1 MKIIKTLI
9 LFFILNTELI
19 AADIKSLEYFGKSIN
34 EIQAR
39 FKYEEQFSKSKGTLT
54 EAQFNKILAHTE
66 KALSYSARVHD
77 KDLDK
82 LDPAL
87 FNKTLAKNYENL
99 FRKGLRHS
107 IFSMKNSD
115 VASGLKG
122 MRLMNEWG
130 KYYRKIRKKIL

>member
-1 MKIIKTLI
+1 MKIFKI
-9 LFFILNTELI
+9 LFIFLLFSAELL
-19 AADIKSLEYFGKSIN
+19 ADDMKSLEYFAKSIN

-39 FKYEEQFSKSKGTLT
+39 FKYEEQFTKTKGTLT
-54 EAQFNKILAHTE
+54 EEQFNKILNYTE
-66 KALSYSARVHD
+66 EALYYSTKVHD

-99 FRKGLRHS
+99 FREGLRLS
-107 IFSMKNSD
+107 IYSMKNND
-115 VASGLKG
+115 IASGLKS
-122 MRLMNEWG
+122 MRLINEWG

>member
-1 MKIIKTLI
+1 MFL
-9 LFFILNTELI
+9 LFSAELL
-19 AADIKSLEYFGKSIN
+19 ADDIRSLEYFAKSIN

-39 FKYEEQFSKSKGTLT
+39 FKYEEQFTKTKGTLT
-54 EAQFNKILAHTE
+54 EEQFNKILNYTE
-66 KALSYSARVHD
+66 EALYYSTKVYN

-99 FRKGLRHS
+99 FREGLRLS
-107 IFSMKNSD
+107 IYSMKNND
-115 VASGLKG
+115 IASGLKS
-122 MRLMNEWG
+122 MRLINEWG

>member
-1 MKIIKTLI
+1 MFL
-9 LFFILNTELI
+9 LFSAELL
-19 AADIKSLEYFGKSIN
+19 ADDMKSLEYFAKSIN

-39 FKYEEQFSKSKGTLT
+39 FKYEEQFTKTKGTLT
-54 EAQFNKILAHTE
+54 EKQFNKILKYTE
-66 KALSYSARVHD
+66 EALYYSTKVHD

-99 FRKGLRHS
+99 FREGLRLS
-107 IFSMKNSD
+107 IYSMKNND
-115 VASGLKG
+115 IALGLKS
-122 MRLMNEWG
+122 MRLINEWG

>member
-1 MKIIKTLI
+1 MKIFKI
-9 LFFILNTELI
+9 LFMFLLFSAELL
-19 AADIKSLEYFGKSIN
+19 ADDIRSLEYFAKSIN

-39 FKYEEQFSKSKGTLT
+39 FKYEEQFTKTKGTLT
-54 EAQFNKILAHTE
+54 EEQFNKILNYTE
-66 KALSYSARVHD
+66 EALYYSTKVYN

-99 FRKGLRHS
+99 FREGLRLS
-107 IFSMKNSD
+107 IYSMKNND
-115 VASGLKG
+115 IASGLKS
-122 MRLMNEWG
+122 MRLINEWG